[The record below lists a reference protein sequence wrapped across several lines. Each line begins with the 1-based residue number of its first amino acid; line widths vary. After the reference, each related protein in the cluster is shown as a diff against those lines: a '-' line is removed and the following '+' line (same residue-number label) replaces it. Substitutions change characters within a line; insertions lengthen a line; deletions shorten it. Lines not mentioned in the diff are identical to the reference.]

1 MSYLN
6 DAIEEIKRAL
16 LNNKSDEDKEVYL
29 RNAIRFIE
37 EAQLKLEERGG
48 E

>member
-6 DAIEEIKRAL
+6 AAIEEIKLAL
-16 LNNKSDEDKEVYL
+16 LNNKSDEVKEVYL

-37 EAQLKLEERGG
+37 EAQRKLEER
-48 E
+48 ESE

>member
-6 DAIEEIKRAL
+6 AAIGEIKLAL
-16 LNNKSDEDKEVYL
+16 LNNKSDEVKEVYL

-37 EAQLKLEERGG
+37 EAQLKLEETT

>member
-6 DAIEEIKRAL
+6 AAIEEIKLAL
-16 LNNKSDEDKEVYL
+16 LNNKSDEVKEVYL

-37 EAQLKLEERGG
+37 EAQLKLEETT

>member
-16 LNNKSDEDKEVYL
+16 LNNKSDEVKEVYL
-29 RNAIRFIE
+29 RNAIRLIE
-37 EAQLKLEERGG
+37 ATQVKLGDREAE
-48 E
+48 

>member
-6 DAIEEIKRAL
+6 SAIEEIKLAL
-16 LNNKSDEDKEVYL
+16 LNNKSDEVKEVYL

-37 EAQLKLEERGG
+37 EAQRKLEEC
-48 E
+48 EEE

>member
-6 DAIEEIKRAL
+6 AAIEEIELAL
-16 LNNKSDEDKEVYL
+16 LNNKSDEVKEVYL

-37 EAQLKLEERGG
+37 EAQRKLEEC
-48 E
+48 EAE